1 MTVPVSQALEALF
14 SLQGKVALVTGG
26 ATGIGRMIAEGLTSA
41 GARVLIA
48 SRKAEACEQA
58 AAEINQVGYAGRAEG
73 FGGDVANEEGVAA
86 LVEAVRQRC
95 PEGLDI
101 LINNAGRAWGAPLG
115 DFPFEAWDRVMS
127 LNVAGLFSLTQALL
141 PDLDRRAKPADP
153 SRVVNL
159 ASVMGEQ
166 PMGDGSYSYAASKAA
181 VVHLTKILAK
191 ELAEKAITVNAL
203 APGPFA
209 SKMTAFVTADQQG
222 QDIVGAGVP
231 MGRIGAPDDMA
242 GAVIYLCSRAGAY
255 VTGASLPL
263 SGGINVMTGPPL
275 FDEAK
280 QALGKRKS

>member
-1 MTVPVSQALEALF
+1 MTTPISDALEALF
-14 SLQGKVALVTGG
+14 SLEGKVALVTGG
-26 ATGIGRMIAEGLTSA
+26 ATGIGRMIAEGLASA

-48 SRKAEACEQA
+48 SRKAEACAQA
-58 AAEINQVGYAGRAEG
+58 AAEINQQGHAGRVEG
-73 FGGDVANEEGVAA
+73 FGGDVANEAGVAA
-86 LVEAVRQRC
+86 LVEALRQRC
-95 PEGLDI
+95 PDGIDL

-115 DFPFEAWDRVMS
+115 DFPFEAWDKVMN

-141 PDLDRRAKPADP
+141 PELRRRGTAGDPA
-153 SRVVNL
+153 RVVNL

-166 PMGDGSYSYAASKAA
+166 AMGDGSYSYAASKAA
-181 VVHLTKILAK
+181 VVHLTKILGK
-191 ELAEKAITVNAL
+191 ELADQNITVNAL

-209 SKMTAFVTADQQG
+209 SKMTAFVTADQEG

-231 MGRIGAPDDMA
+231 LGRIGAAEDMA

-255 VTGASLPL
+255 VTGAVLPL

-280 QALGKRKS
+280 QALEKRTS